1 MSKENVFHFFTK
13 AAQDHQLKDKVQATA
28 SPDELADLA
37 QSEGYTFA
45 PEHVDDAINEMKK
58 QPGFFGKIAE
68 GFLLI
73 FGPNHPEYPAVGVQP
88 YSGDPNR
95 D

>member
-13 AAQDHQLKDKVQATA
+13 AAQDHQLKDKLQDVS
-28 SPDELADLA
+28 SPSELASLA
-37 QSEGYTFA
+37 QSEGFA
-45 PEHVDDAINEMKK
+45 FDSGHVDDAINEMKK